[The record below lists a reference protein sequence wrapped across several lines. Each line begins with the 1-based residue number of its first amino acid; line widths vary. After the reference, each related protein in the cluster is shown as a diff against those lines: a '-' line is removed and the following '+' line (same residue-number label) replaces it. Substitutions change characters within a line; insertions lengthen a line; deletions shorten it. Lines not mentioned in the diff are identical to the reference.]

1 MNLFLE
7 KVDRLKRGSRR
18 AQEQGSLW
26 SVVRS
31 MWWVVCRFPLILVNL
46 IFATNRSDSTPFTL
60 YPSPYTATAESRS
73 TTNLLFSLPPLRSLF
88 ITLIITTLT
97 FLPSPPA
104 HAHALQPAYLNIIQ
118 RSGNQYEV
126 SWKVPF
132 AGESSVVPLSEEPEL
147 PDYCEEVTT
156 RAGYQTTA
164 AMLTRWTVNCGE
176 DGLYGATVHIKGLE
190 SALNDVLFRLETA
203 DGETYSSVLRA
214 ATPSYAVPARGT
226 RPEIAWSYL
235 TLGIGHILSGYD
247 HLLFVLGLVL
257 IVKNRFLLFKTITAF
272 TVAHS
277 ITLGAATL
285 GFVNVSQTP
294 TEAVIALSILF
305 LAGELAHGRRGKPGL
320 TERYPWLVAL
330 TFGLL
335 HGLGFAGALTSVG
348 LPQSDIPLALLLFN
362 LGVEIGQLMFVFS
375 VLAIMALL
383 KRLRSQ
389 WPDWSGWLAP
399 YAIGSL
405 SAFWMIDRIAGFWEV
420 G

>member
-1 MNLFLE
+1 MNSQFYTSFCSGAIALLMT
-7 KVDRLKRGSRR
+7 LL
-18 AQEQGSLW
+18 LW
-26 SVVRS
+26 LPA
-31 MWWVVCRFPLILVNL
+31 PL
-46 IFATNRSDSTPFTL
+46 
-60 YPSPYTATAESRS
+60 
-73 TTNLLFSLPPLRSLF
+73 
-88 ITLIITTLT
+88 
-97 FLPSPPA
+97 A

-132 AGESSVVPLSEEPEL
+132 AGEGSIVPLSEEPEF
-147 PDYCEEVTT
+147 PDICEEVTT
-156 RAGYQTTA
+156 RASYQSPA
-164 AMLTRWTVNCGE
+164 SLLKRWTVNCGSA
-176 DGLYGATVHIKGLE
+176 GLYGQTVHIKELE
-190 SALNDVLFRLETA
+190 AALNDVLFRLETTE
-203 DGETYSSVLRA
+203 GETYSSALRA
-214 ATPSYAVPARGT
+214 SNPSYAVPAKGS

-235 TLGIGHILSGYD
+235 RLGIGHILSGYD

-257 IVKNRFLLFKTITAF
+257 IVQNRWLLFKTITAF

-285 GFVNVSQTP
+285 GFVNISQTP

-320 TERYPWLVAL
+320 TERYPWMVAL

-348 LPQSDIPLALLLFN
+348 LPQADIPLALLLFN
-362 LGVEIGQLMFVFS
+362 VGVEIGQVMFVLV
-375 VLAIMALL
+375 VLVIITLL
-383 KRLRSQ
+383 ERVRPQ
-389 WPDWSGWLAP
+389 WPEWSGWLAP

-405 SAFWMIDRIAGFWEV
+405 SAFWCIERVAAFWEL